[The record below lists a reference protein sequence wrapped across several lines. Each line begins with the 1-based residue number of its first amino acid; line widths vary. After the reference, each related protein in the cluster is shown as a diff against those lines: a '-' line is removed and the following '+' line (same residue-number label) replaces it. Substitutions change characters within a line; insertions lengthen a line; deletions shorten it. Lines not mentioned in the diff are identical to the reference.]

1 MKFKKIKYKKRIIT
15 LSSLFT
21 IISVFQ
27 FSEPLKTGS
36 NLQIFRKQESDSEK
50 NQINLEALEKYI
62 RKKNSNLLIGEEKRL
77 IQALIK
83 ESKFLNLPKN
93 SRIENKEVDSILFLM
108 ALIETESTF
117 NKYAISYANARGY
130 MQILPLTALWIKEK
144 ERLSI
149 SLNEIHSTEINI
161 MLGVKYLNY
170 LSSQFQDLKSVCL
183 AYNVGEGNFKN
194 GVYDIQYW
202 LKIIKNYKEIEDFLK
217 ENKY

>member
-15 LSSLFT
+15 LSSLLT
-21 IISVFQ
+21 IVAIFHL
-27 FSEPLKTGS
+27 SEPLKTVS
-36 NLQIFRKQESDSEK
+36 NLQILKKRELDFDI
-50 NQINLEALEKYI
+50 NQNNLELLAKYI
-62 RKKNSNLLIGEEKRL
+62 RKKNPNILIGEEKRL
-77 IQALIK
+77 IKAVVR

-93 SRIENKEVDSILFLM
+93 SQIENKEVDSILFLI

-130 MQILPLTALWIKEK
+130 MQILPLTALWFKEK
-144 ERLSI
+144 EKLSI
-149 SLNEIHSTEINI
+149 SLSEIHSTEINI

-170 LSSQFQDLKSVCL
+170 LSSQFEDLKSLCL

-194 GVYDIQYW
+194 GIYDIQYW
-202 LKIIKNYKEIEDFLK
+202 IKIVKNYKEVEDFIK